1 MYMKNFSSLA
11 SLTHNGL
18 GIPRPTRQKGAV
30 NSVKLPIR
38 PWLLALVLGLC
49 GLGAAVVAQ
58 IEGSDRTLAPLDSS
72 TNLEVSGIKVDVYGK
87 SADAARFGGWREAQ
101 RRGWRMLWQRTHGGG
116 APGLSDG
123 QLDSIVGGIVVENEE
138 IGPNRYVATLG
149 VLFDKVRAGQ
159 ILGVTGIATRSAPL
173 LVIPV
178 QWSGGTAQAYE
189 VATEWRKAWARFRTG
204 SSPIDYVRPS
214 GTGSD
219 PLLLNFA
226 QTGRPG
232 RRWWRQLLDQYGA
245 ADVLVPQVRLER
257 SWPGGPVTG
266 YFSARYGPDNRL
278 LQSFSL
284 RVQSSAAVPAML
296 DEAIK
301 RMDQIYGQA
310 LSAGQLRPDV
320 SLVIETP
327 VEPTEEAPMDK
338 VETPVV
344 EKEAT
349 DDTAPKSDDAETAPP
364 PAPVAIST
372 FTVQFDTPDVSSVSS
387 TESSV
392 RGVPG
397 VKSAS
402 TSSLALGGVS
412 VMRVSFEGDLD
423 TFKLALSAR
432 GFSVRESG
440 GSLRISRGGQ

>member
-1 MYMKNFSSLA
+1 MKNFWSST
-11 SLTHNGL
+11 SLTHIRL
-18 GIPRPTRQKGAV
+18 GIPSSTRQKGGV
-30 NSVKLPIR
+30 NGVKFKMR
-38 PWLLALVLGLC
+38 PWSLALVFGLC

-72 TNLEVSGIKVDVYGK
+72 TNLEVSGIKVDIYAK
-87 SADAARFGGWREAQ
+87 SADAARLGGWREAQ

-138 IGPNRYVATLG
+138 IGANRYVATLG
-149 VLFDKVRAGQ
+149 VLFDKVRTGE
-159 ILGVTGIATRSAPL
+159 ILGVSGVTTRSAPL

-189 VATEWRKAWARFRTG
+189 AATEWRKAWARFRTG
-204 SSPIDYVRPS
+204 ASPIDYVRPS

-284 RVQSSAAVPAML
+284 RADSSAAVPAMM

-301 RMDQIYGQA
+301 RIDQIYGQA
-310 LSAGQLRPDV
+310 LSAGQLRPDMT
-320 SLVIETP
+320 LVIETP
-327 VEPTEEAPMDK
+327 VEPADQ
-338 VETPVV
+338 ETVTKADVPVV
-344 EKEAT
+344 EKDEGSAEQPNA
-349 DDTAPKSDDAETAPP
+349 DTPKLVE
-364 PAPVAIST
+364 PARQVTMST
-372 FTVQFDTPDVSSVSS
+372 FTVQFDTPDVGSVSN
-387 TESSV
+387 TELSV

-423 TFKLALSAR
+423 TLKLALSAR
-432 GFSVRESG
+432 GFSVKESG

>member
-1 MYMKNFSSLA
+1 MKNFRSLGW
-11 SLTHNGL
+11 LTHIGL
-18 GIPRPTRQKGAV
+18 GIPRSTRQKGRV
-30 NSVKLPIR
+30 SGLTFKVR
-38 PWLLALVLGLC
+38 PWSLALMVGLC
-49 GLGAAVVAQ
+49 GLGAAVFAQ

-72 TNLEVSGIKVDVYGK
+72 TNLEVSGINVDIYAK
-87 SADAARFGGWREAQ
+87 SADAARFAGWREAQ
-101 RRGWRMLWQRTHGGG
+101 RRGWRMLWERTHGAG

-159 ILGVTGIATRSAPL
+159 ILGVTGVATRSAPL

-189 VATEWRKAWARFRTG
+189 AATEWRKAWARFRSG

-219 PLLLNFA
+219 PLLLTVA

-245 ADVLVPQVRLER
+245 ADVLIPQVRLER

-284 RVQSSAAVPAML
+284 RVETSSGVPAML

-301 RMDQIYGQA
+301 RIDQIYGQA
-310 LSAGQLRPDV
+310 LAVGQLRPDS
-320 SLVIETP
+320 SLIIETP
-327 VEPTEEAPMDK
+327 VEPTDAAPAD
-338 VETPVV
+338 VLEQPVV
-344 EKEAT
+344 EKPASDGDEPST
-349 DDTAPKSDDAETAPP
+349 SPIDT
-364 PAPVAIST
+364 PAPVAEDVKVST

-402 TSSLALGGVS
+402 TSSLALGGIS

-423 TFKLALSAR
+423 TLKLALSAR
-432 GFSVRESG
+432 GFSVKESG
-440 GSLRISRGGQ
+440 GTLRINRGGQ